1 MTTSQPLPKSV
12 SWESGELY
20 LLDQTRLPHHEV
32 RIHCQTVASV
42 YEAIYC
48 LSVRGAPAIG
58 IAAAYGLLV
67 EAAAQI
73 EITELRRRAQYLVSA
88 RPTAV
93 NLAWA
98 LERMLVKAES
108 LSLGGSV
115 CRDELIEEAV
125 AIHQEDRS
133 SCQAIGDFGL
143 PLLQGK
149 QNLLTH
155 CNAGSL
161 AVSDY
166 GTALAPIYRA
176 VEQGQALHVYVDET
190 RPLLQGAR
198 LTSFELARHGV
209 DHTLITDNMAAH
221 VMSLGNVDAVI
232 VGTDR
237 VTANGD
243 VANKIG
249 TLNLAILCQYFDI
262 PFYVACPT
270 STIDLRTAHGADI
283 DIEYRAADEVRKFS
297 DVLTCLAD
305 TPVFNP
311 AFDVTPA
318 ALVTAL
324 ITDRGVIHQPDSS
337 KLASG
342 RFSTRI

>member
-1 MTTSQPLPKSV
+1 LTTNQALPKSV
-12 SWESGELY
+12 SWEAGELY
-20 LLDQTRLPHHEV
+20 LLDQTRLPHDEV
-32 RIHCQTVASV
+32 MIHCQTVASV
-42 YEAIYC
+42 FDAISC
-48 LSVRGAPAIG
+48 LRVRGAPAIG

-67 EAAAQI
+67 ESDAQI
-73 EITELRRRAQYLVSA
+73 EFTELKRRSQYLVSA

-98 LERMLVKAES
+98 LERMLVKAEA
-108 LSLGGSV
+108 LSKIGSIG
-115 CRDELIEEAV
+115 RDELLQEAM
-125 AIHQEDRS
+125 AIHEEDRR
-133 SCQAIGDFGL
+133 SCQAIGDYGL
-143 PLLQGK
+143 ALLKGK
-149 QNLLTH
+149 HNLLTH

-161 AVSDY
+161 AVSEY

-176 VEQGQALHVYVDET
+176 VEQGQDLHVYVDET

-198 LTSFELARHGV
+198 LTSYELARHGIA
-209 DHTLITDNMAAH
+209 HTLITDNMAAH
-221 VMSLGNVDAVI
+221 VMSLGKVDAVI

-249 TLNLAILCQYFDI
+249 TLNLAILCQYYNI

-270 STIDLRTAHGADI
+270 STIDLRTKRGADI

-297 DVLTCLAD
+297 ETLTCLPD

-324 ITDRGVIHQPDSS
+324 ITDRGVVHQPDSN
-337 KLASG
+337 KIASG
-342 RFSTRI
+342 RFS

>member
-1 MTTSQPLPKSV
+1 MSKPLPKSV
-12 SWESGELY
+12 SWEAGELY

-32 RIHCQTVASV
+32 MIHCQTVASV
-42 YEAIYC
+42 FDAISC
-48 LSVRGAPAIG
+48 LRVRGAPAIG

-67 EAAAQI
+67 EADAQI
-73 EITELRRRAQYLVSA
+73 ELAELERRSQYLVSA

-98 LERMLVKAES
+98 LERMLVKAGT
-108 LSLGGSV
+108 LSQAGSI
-115 CRDELIEEAV
+115 CRDELLEEAM
-125 AIHQEDRS
+125 AIHEEDRR
-133 SCQAIGDFGL
+133 SCQAIGDHGL
-143 PLLQGK
+143 ALIQGK
-149 QNLLTH
+149 RNLLTH

-161 AVSDY
+161 AVSEY

-176 VEQGQALHVYVDET
+176 VEQGQGLHVYVDET

-198 LTSFELARHGV
+198 LTSYELARHSV

-221 VMSLGNVDAVI
+221 VMSLGKVDAVI

-249 TLNLAILCQYFDI
+249 TLNLAILCQYFGI

-270 STIDLRTAHGADI
+270 STIDLRTASGSNI
-283 DIEYRAADEVRKFS
+283 DIECRAADEVRKFS
-297 DVLTCLAD
+297 ETLTCLPD

-318 ALVTAL
+318 ELVSAL
-324 ITDRGVIHQPDSS
+324 ITDRGVIHRPDSN

-342 RFSTRI
+342 LFF